1 MDEWVSGP
9 EMAAQL
15 KISRQMLHKVTPLL
29 AYDRLAERHG
39 RLWKY
44 NRAKV
49 LNHYDCYISHWR
61 PDSPRDALR

>member
-15 KISRQMLHKVTPLL
+15 KISRQQLHKITPLL
-29 AYDRLAERHG
+29 AYDRLAQRHG

-44 NRAKV
+44 HRQELVRLYDNYVNWRA
-49 LNHYDCYISHWR
+49 
-61 PDSPRDALR
+61 DSPRDALR